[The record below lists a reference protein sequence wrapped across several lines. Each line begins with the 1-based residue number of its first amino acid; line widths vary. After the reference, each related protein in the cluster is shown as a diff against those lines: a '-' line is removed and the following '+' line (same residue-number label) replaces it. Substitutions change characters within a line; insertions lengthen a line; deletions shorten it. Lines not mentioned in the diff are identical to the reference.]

1 MCELTL
7 MWYAPI
13 GMRFVERPDR
23 HWRHGTRF
31 DTNTMQEFTSAIHCS
46 CNERPQPTSVPVA
59 VCAVNDVVTI
69 PYRHFVCFY
78 FVIYTD
84 KHIFCLVFQRRANL
98 TFSGLFLGTEFH
110 PSLWVFL
117 DTFRAINLLTAQI
130 TRSHGSVT
138 MQCCKGDTSSQWE
151 RAKLPLSLQPHRL
164 TDIANKDDCIVVWY
178 TQRIYVW
185 TANFFRESRL
195 QNHETTSDN
204 KVKGKSQRI
213 R

>member
-78 FVIYTD
+78 FVI
-84 KHIFCLVFQRRANL
+84 L
-98 TFSGLFLGTEFH
+98 LF
-110 PSLWVFL
+110 V
-117 DTFRAINLLTAQI
+117 ICC
-130 TRSHGSVT
+130 SVT
-138 MQCCKGDTSSQWE
+138 MQCCKGDTSSQLE